1 LPQLPHKKEEVMR
14 SFARS
19 HKQLYHYDSN
29 QASLFVI
36 LLKTSSFFVAAA
48 MVLSLFVLCS
58 PLAHAEQGHNRG
70 PQNEQ
75 IQSPLFKNPQEQ
87 TQKQPQEQN
96 KQEIART
103 VEEVRAKTITRIVA
117 PELLEG
123 GYEAIK
129 QAFEPRV
136 FYADDTFEGYL
147 DFESLSYEPTYR
159 TEERQIERVAW
170 YSDLPAADIIYIPT
184 SCAYLISSDE
194 SPGATV
200 TADLEMAA
208 IRWVSKSTD
217 AAGRPIGYTAEVT
230 YRGSERELIVDYVTA
245 TALYSGTFTWIDT
258 ELVPQATP
266 LLNALPVPPH
276 LFETIPGTSVPYGA
290 MATAVGVLL
299 LGVLAFVFFL
309 RRWNVKLIALDENGS
324 AKTLARKHVRL
335 VEGRA
340 TFIVPEGCS
349 LVSPATT
356 YIIRAK
362 QSLVDKGELL
372 NVVWRGCLL
381 FQLPLEC
388 EINLQR
394 RLFEMAAASPLDEII
409 GDEPEGS
416 FA

>member
-1 LPQLPHKKEEVMR
+1 MR

-29 QASLFVI
+29 QANLFTI
-36 LLKTSSFFVAAA
+36 LSRTSYFLVAVA
-48 MVLSLFVLCS
+48 VLLSLFVLCS
-58 PLAHAEQGHNRG
+58 PLAYAEQDNDRT

-75 IQSPLFKNPQEQ
+75 LRSPLFESPH
-87 TQKQPQEQN
+87 EQN
-96 KQEIART
+96 EQEVVRT

-123 GYEAIK
+123 GYEAIR
-129 QAFEPRV
+129 QAFEARV

-147 DFESLSYEPTYR
+147 DFESLTFEPAYR
-159 TEERQIERVAW
+159 TVERQIERVAW
-170 YSDLPAADIIYIPT
+170 YSNLPAADIIHIPT
-184 SCAYLISSDE
+184 SRAYLISSDE
-194 SPGATV
+194 GPGASI

-208 IRWVSKSTD
+208 IRWISKSTD
-217 AAGRPIGYTAEVT
+217 AAGRPVGYTAEVT
-230 YRGSERELIVDYVTA
+230 YRGSERELIVDYITA
-245 TALYSGTFTWIDT
+245 TALYRGTFTLIDT
-258 ELVPQATP
+258 ELVPQAQVVSAP
-266 LLNALPVPPH
+266 FALPMSPL

-290 MATAVGVLL
+290 MATTVGVLL
-299 LGVLAFVFFL
+299 LGVLAFAFFI

-340 TFIVPEGCS
+340 TFVVPEGCS
-349 LVSPATT
+349 LVSPTVAHVV
-356 YIIRAK
+356 RVK
-362 QSLVDKGELL
+362 QSLVDKGEFL

-381 FQLPLEC
+381 FQLPLAC
-388 EINLQR
+388 EIDLQK

-409 GDEPEGS
+409 EVEPEGS